1 MYSALPLCQE
11 LVCSREQD
19 GPEQEETWL
28 SWRCLRKQAS
38 QILVLSSSPTQTYAN
53 SPILPFL
60 LFSLFKK
67 QNKNKPKS
75 PHKFYFPSSCSC
87 SLCFPFP
94 TSPGTSTSTSSN
106 PLNQRRYSFSQLV
119 PTSLLTH
126 LRVHRSSGLQSTGRH
141 AKGRF
146 VQKRTLRKPLTFM
159 LIIFLKLILLR
170 AHRHW

>member
-1 MYSALPLCQE
+1 MKVSEKAGLPEHAAGPGTFLFPHPK
-11 LVCSREQD
+11 VCK
-19 GPEQEETWL
+19 L
-28 SWRCLRKQAS
+28 SHLAFS
-38 QILVLSSSPTQTYAN
+38 
-53 SPILPFL
+53 

-67 QNKNKPKS
+67 QNKNQPKS
-75 PHKFYFPSSCSC
+75 LHKFYFPSSCSC

-106 PLNQRRYSFSQLV
+106 PLNQWRYSFSQLV

-126 LRVHRSSGLQSTGRH
+126 LRVHRSRGLQSTGWH

-146 VQKRTLRKPLTFM
+146 VQKRTLRKPSTFM